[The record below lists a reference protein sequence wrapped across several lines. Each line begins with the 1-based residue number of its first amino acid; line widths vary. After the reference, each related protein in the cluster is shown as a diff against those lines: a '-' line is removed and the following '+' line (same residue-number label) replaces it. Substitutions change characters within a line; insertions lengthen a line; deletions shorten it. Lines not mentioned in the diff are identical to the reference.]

1 MFACKEP
8 IIHSPKVEKGV
19 LDLRSLRIDCHNST
33 ECFEKD
39 EVFNL
44 DGEWE
49 FYWGEFLDP
58 NCSKRHFDSAQCPD
72 DSGNSML
79 AKRLDSF
86 PEHSAAPQRSSIEFR
101 RREPKYIQVP
111 SQWQKHDY
119 PVDGYA
125 TYRLRVLLPDRS
137 SLPVGSSNEP
147 ELKSN
152 KNDRRSVSIS
162 MTNVGSAYAMYING
176 TLVSQKGIVGKS
188 KEESE
193 PFMQSQ
199 IFSIDE
205 YINTPKEGEKKLSLL
220 SVDKN
225 EIDILVHVSNFH
237 HFRSGIWDNIKLGA
251 TNEIDKA
258 AKQKF
263 VLDIILF
270 SSLFVLGF
278 YHLIL
283 YFSRK
288 KDSAPLFFG
297 VLCILFALRTI
308 SINERMILNAFPM
321 IPFTV
326 VHKIEYFSFYFGAY
340 LLTQFVRS
348 LFPNEFS
355 KKWLLGFSVVFT
367 SLSILPIFFS
377 MSIYETPRLIGQIT
391 SLIAVFYIF
400 YILIIATFRK
410 RIGAKLF
417 LTGYSLF
424 ALFITNDILKAMGIL
439 TTPFIATYGLF
450 VFIFF
455 QSAVLS
461 RRFASGFLQA
471 EKLGEDLEKKSNSL
485 EETTLELSLIME
497 EIETKISGGVKEQ
510 QKFNQCLLD
519 LSKSN
524 MIQSG
529 LNPALQELTEICTQ
543 VLNIGRC
550 SIWLFNGSGSE
561 IKCVELF
568 QRNENLHSQG
578 VVLREKDFPEYFQF
592 VKKGLVITAP
602 DIYNHPAM
610 AAFNEVYSKPN
621 GIYSLLGAP
630 IRSGGSLIGIICCE
644 QIEKKKDWTW
654 EEENFV
660 SALAGIV
667 AGYFE
672 SDEKRK
678 TFQELIEAKKEIENL
693 NAFAHLVNSLS
704 NLNDIFMEI
713 SKYFNYRF
721 GIIST
726 WLFLPDEKKEFVN
739 VYKAYSYNRL
749 SDEKYNYLMNR
760 KIPLRENDGGFVYKI
775 YQRKKPLYLSKIP
788 KFEFEIDKEFVYMLN
803 IKSFFYIP
811 LVRKDEC
818 VGILGFSNLEKK
830 MKLSRKEIN
839 NITNLCSQIAGVVD
853 TNHFLQQVKKA
864 KQETERAKQKT
875 EETIQLLKKVNETSD
890 LEEIMKIILF
900 YVQENYHLPYY
911 SLFVTNSM
919 EQKLVFSNAVL
930 PDYVSESESK
940 FLSQASFPIN
950 SKNKDSIHSRALE
963 ERKPFFIP
971 DVEKEI
977 RTEGGKAILTIL
989 KHKSLITIPIFLK
1002 KSPIGTLDFFSIEA
1016 IQLSEEDIV
1025 ELSLL
1030 AEQLAGV
1037 IQGSLL
1043 YKQVQEEKEKSE
1055 IEKGIAII
1063 AQKEAEKSRMEI
1075 HKIADAMK
1083 MVNASENLL
1092 YIVQSMI
1099 LYLEDEFEFDTTS
1112 LLLVEEDANSLFTHS
1127 FVGNVPLEN
1136 ISYLKKLKIPLEK
1149 ESGTLYA
1156 TYKRMKMLY
1165 LTRIPKKLTNL
1176 DREIVTMSNGKFILQ
1191 VPLIIQDKTIG
1202 ILNLTS
1208 TKKVVR
1214 LDKSDRAKLQLFAD
1228 QIAGAVY
1235 NSYLSEKTQEA
1246 KEQADIEKKIAITA
1260 QQEAEVERAKSEKLL
1275 LNILPSQVANELKEK
1290 GYVQPVFFEN
1300 ATIMFTDFK
1309 GFTQIAEGLTP
1320 QELIKELDGCFSQ
1333 FDNIIERNNLEK
1345 LKTIGDAYMCAGGLP
1360 RVNKTHP
1367 IDACLAALE
1376 IQSFMNQMKE
1386 LKQMMEIPY
1395 WELRLGIHSGP
1406 LMAGVVGEKKFAY
1419 DVWGDTVNTASR
1431 MESSGTPG
1439 KINISYV
1446 TYEFVKDYF
1455 DCEYRGEIDAK
1466 NKGKIK
1472 MFYLNRIKKEYAKD
1486 ENGLVPNAI
1495 FWNKFTEI

>member
-137 SLPVGSSNEP
+137 SLPVDSSNEP

-321 IPFTV
+321 TPFTV

-485 EETTLELSLIME
+485 EET
-497 EIETKISGGVKEQ
+497 
-510 QKFNQCLLD
+510 
-519 LSKSN
+519 
-524 MIQSG
+524 
-529 LNPALQELTEICTQ
+529 
-543 VLNIGRC
+543 
-550 SIWLFNGSGSE
+550 
-561 IKCVELF
+561 KCVELF

-578 VVLREKDFPEYFQF
+578 VVLREKDFSEYFQC

-864 KQETERAKQKT
+864 KQETERAKQ
-875 EETIQLLKKVNETSD
+875 
-890 LEEIMKIILF
+890 
-900 YVQENYHLPYY
+900 
-911 SLFVTNSM
+911 
-919 EQKLVFSNAVL
+919 
-930 PDYVSESESK
+930 
-940 FLSQASFPIN
+940 
-950 SKNKDSIHSRALE
+950 
-963 ERKPFFIP
+963 RKQF
-971 DVEKEI
+971 
-977 RTEGGKAILTIL
+977 
-989 KHKSLITIPIFLK
+989 
-1002 KSPIGTLDFFSIEA
+1002 
-1016 IQLSEEDIV
+1016 
-1025 ELSLL
+1025 
-1030 AEQLAGV
+1030 
-1037 IQGSLL
+1037 
-1043 YKQVQEEKEKSE
+1043 
-1055 IEKGIAII
+1055 
-1063 AQKEAEKSRMEI
+1063 
-1075 HKIADAMK
+1075 
-1083 MVNASENLL
+1083 
-1092 YIVQSMI
+1092 
-1099 LYLEDEFEFDTTS
+1099 
-1112 LLLVEEDANSLFTHS
+1112 
-1127 FVGNVPLEN
+1127 
-1136 ISYLKKLKIPLEK
+1136 SYLKK
-1149 ESGTLYA
+1149 
-1156 TYKRMKMLY
+1156 
-1165 LTRIPKKLTNL
+1165 
-1176 DREIVTMSNGKFILQ
+1176 
-1191 VPLIIQDKTIG
+1191 
-1202 ILNLTS
+1202 
-1208 TKKVVR
+1208 
-1214 LDKSDRAKLQLFAD
+1214 
-1228 QIAGAVY
+1228 
-1235 NSYLSEKTQEA
+1235 
-1246 KEQADIEKKIAITA
+1246 
-1260 QQEAEVERAKSEKLL
+1260 
-1275 LNILPSQVANELKEK
+1275 
-1290 GYVQPVFFEN
+1290 
-1300 ATIMFTDFK
+1300 
-1309 GFTQIAEGLTP
+1309 
-1320 QELIKELDGCFSQ
+1320 
-1333 FDNIIERNNLEK
+1333 
-1345 LKTIGDAYMCAGGLP
+1345 
-1360 RVNKTHP
+1360 
-1367 IDACLAALE
+1367 
-1376 IQSFMNQMKE
+1376 
-1386 LKQMMEIPY
+1386 
-1395 WELRLGIHSGP
+1395 
-1406 LMAGVVGEKKFAY
+1406 
-1419 DVWGDTVNTASR
+1419 
-1431 MESSGTPG
+1431 
-1439 KINISYV
+1439 
-1446 TYEFVKDYF
+1446 
-1455 DCEYRGEIDAK
+1455 
-1466 NKGKIK
+1466 
-1472 MFYLNRIKKEYAKD
+1472 
-1486 ENGLVPNAI
+1486 
-1495 FWNKFTEI
+1495 